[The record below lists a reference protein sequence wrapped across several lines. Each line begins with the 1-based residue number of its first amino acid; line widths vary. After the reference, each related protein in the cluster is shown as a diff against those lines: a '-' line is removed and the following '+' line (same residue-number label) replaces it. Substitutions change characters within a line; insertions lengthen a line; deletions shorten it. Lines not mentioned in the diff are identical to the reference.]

1 MRLGNKMSTQ
11 DNTKANKP
19 IINVVMLVA
28 LFIGLLAA
36 LTGFYT
42 LITYASK
49 DAVSSENIKNYIKP
63 VAVVEMSANGGVHV
77 AQSGEDVVKG
87 ICVACHGA
95 GVLGSPKL
103 GDKAQW
109 APRIA
114 QGYDVLVQHAINGI
128 RSMPAR
134 GGNAELTDEEVAA
147 AVAVMANQ
155 SGADFKVASAAK

>member
-1 MRLGNKMSTQ
+1 MSTEEKITS
-11 DNTKANKP
+11 NNL
-19 IINVVMLVA
+19 LVKVIKLA
-28 LFIGLLAA
+28 GLFVGLLIAMSA
-36 LTGFYT
+36 FYA
-42 LITYASK
+42 LITYTSKEFESSASVK
-49 DAVSSENIKNYIKP
+49 ENIKP

-77 AQSGEDVVKG
+77 AQSGEDIVKG
-87 ICVACHGA
+87 VCVACHGA

-134 GGNAELTDEEVAA
+134 GGNAELSDEEVAA

-155 SGADFKVASAAK
+155 SGANFKVASAAK

>member
-1 MRLGNKMSTQ
+1 MSTEEKITS
-11 DNTKANKP
+11 NNL
-19 IINVVMLVA
+19 LVKVIKLA
-28 LFIGLLAA
+28 GLFVGLLIVMSA
-36 LTGFYT
+36 FYA
-42 LITYASK
+42 LITYTSKESESSASVK
-49 DAVSSENIKNYIKP
+49 ENIKP

-77 AQSGEDVVKG
+77 AQSGEDIVKG
-87 ICVACHGA
+87 VCVACHGA

-155 SGADFKVASAAK
+155 SGANFKVASAAK

>member
-1 MRLGNKMSTQ
+1 MSTQ
-11 DNTKANKP
+11 DKSNANKP
-19 IINVVMLVA
+19 LMNVVMLVG

-36 LTGFYT
+36 LIGLYT
-42 LITYASK
+42 LITFASNES
-49 DAVSSENIKNYIKP
+49 VSTENAKNYIKP

-155 SGADFKVASAAK
+155 SGADFKVASATK

>member
-1 MRLGNKMSTQ
+1 MSTEEKITS
-11 DNTKANKP
+11 NNL
-19 IINVVMLVA
+19 LVKVIKLA
-28 LFIGLLAA
+28 GLFVGLLIAMSA
-36 LTGFYT
+36 FYA
-42 LITYASK
+42 LITYTSKESESSASVK
-49 DAVSSENIKNYIKP
+49 ENIKP

-77 AQSGEDVVKG
+77 AQSGEDIVKG
-87 ICVACHGA
+87 VCVACHGA

-155 SGADFKVASAAK
+155 SGANFKVASAAK